1 MHQKIYVE
9 DVKTRI
15 HPPPVQEKK
24 MFAIVETGGNQ
35 YRVAPGNK
43 INVEKLEGEE
53 GAKVVLDRVLFVQ
66 NEDGTSLIGKP
77 LLDGAKV
84 EAEII
89 KTYKDE
95 KVIDFVKRR
104 RKNSRRKNG
113 HRQIKTELKILNIKL
128 K

>member
-1 MHQKIYVE
+1 
-9 DVKTRI
+9 
-15 HPPPVQEKK
+15 

-43 INVEKLEGEE
+43 ISVEKIEGDEGSKIVLENI
-53 GAKVVLDRVLFVQ
+53 LFVQ
-66 NEDGTSLIGKP
+66 NEDGSILIGKP
-77 LLDGAKV
+77 LLNNAII
-84 EAEII
+84 EAEIV

-113 HRQIKTELKILNIKL
+113 HRQTKTELKILNIKVN
-128 K
+128 

>member
-1 MHQKIYVE
+1 
-9 DVKTRI
+9 
-15 HPPPVQEKK
+15 

-43 INVEKLEGEE
+43 INVEKLEGED
-53 GAKVVLDRVLFVQ
+53 GAKIVLDRVLFVQ

-84 EAEII
+84 EAEIV

>member
-1 MHQKIYVE
+1 
-9 DVKTRI
+9 
-15 HPPPVQEKK
+15 

-43 INVEKLEGEE
+43 INVEKIEGDE
-53 GAKVVLDRVLFVQ
+53 GSKITLDNVLFVQ
-66 NEDGTSLIGKP
+66 KEDGNALIGKP
-77 LLDGAKV
+77 LLDNVKV
-84 EAEII
+84 EAEIV

-113 HRQIKTELKILNIKL
+113 HRQPRTELKILDIKIG
-128 K
+128 

>member
-1 MHQKIYVE
+1 
-9 DVKTRI
+9 
-15 HPPPVQEKK
+15 

-43 INVEKLEGEE
+43 INVEKLEGED
-53 GAKVVLDRVLFVQ
+53 GAKIVLDRVLFIQ

-77 LLDGAKV
+77 LLDGVKV
-84 EAEII
+84 EAEIV